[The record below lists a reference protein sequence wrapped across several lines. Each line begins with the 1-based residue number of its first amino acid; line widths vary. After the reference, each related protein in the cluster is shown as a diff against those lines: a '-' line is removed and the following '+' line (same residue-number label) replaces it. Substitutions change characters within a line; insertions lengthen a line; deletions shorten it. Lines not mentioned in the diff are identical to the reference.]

1 MQSVFL
7 FFEGVTVLKGTQDY
21 ISYEKADEK
30 VRQSMDR
37 LFAAPKKNFWRR
49 KRIFDVTASFLAVL
63 VLLPFLAVI
72 YVVIFIDDPHASPI
86 FCQKRIGRHG
96 KEFTMYKFRT
106 MVANA
111 EQMKNGLFDQNE
123 MDGPVFKIKDDP
135 RITRIGKFLRS
146 TSIDELLQLF
156 NVLKGDMSLV
166 GPRPP
171 LPEEVA
177 LYNDYQRLRLVV
189 TPGLTC
195 FWQTANDRNDIS
207 FDEWVEMDIKYIETR
222 TFWTDI
228 KIIVRTV
235 LVVITREGR

>member
-1 MQSVFL
+1 MAGAQ
-7 FFEGVTVLKGTQDY
+7 TDY
-21 ISYEKADEK
+21 VSYDKVDEK
-30 VRQSMDR
+30 TRQSMDR
-37 LFAAPKKNFWRR
+37 LFAAPKKNFWVR
-49 KRIFDVTASFLAVL
+49 KRIFDVTVSFFAVL
-63 VLLPFLAVI
+63 VLLPFLTAVYI
-72 YVVIFIDDPHASPI
+72 LIFIDDPHASPI
-86 FCQKRIGRHG
+86 FRQKRVGRHG
-96 KEFTMYKFRT
+96 RVFTMYKFRT

-111 EQMKNGLFDQNE
+111 ENMKDGLAGQNE

-135 RITRIGKFLRS
+135 RITRIGKFLRT

-171 LPEEVA
+171 LIEEVE
-177 LYNDYQRLRLVV
+177 LYDDYQKLRLVV

-207 FDEWVEMDIKYIETR
+207 FNDWVEMDINYIETR
-222 TFWTDI
+222 TFWLDI
-228 KIIVRTV
+228 KIIARTI

>member
-1 MQSVFL
+1 
-7 FFEGVTVLKGTQDY
+7 
-21 ISYEKADEK
+21 
-30 VRQSMDR
+30 MDR
-37 LFAAPKKNFWRR
+37 LFAAPKKNFWVR
-49 KRIFDVTASFLAVL
+49 KRIFDVTVSFFAVL
-63 VLLPFLAVI
+63 VLLPFLTAVYI
-72 YVVIFIDDPHASPI
+72 LIFIDDPHASPI
-86 FCQKRIGRHG
+86 FRQKRVGRHG
-96 KEFTMYKFRT
+96 RVFTMYKFRT

-111 EQMKNGLFDQNE
+111 ENMKDGLAEQNE

-135 RITRIGKFLRS
+135 RITRIGKFLRT

-171 LPEEVA
+171 LIEEVE
-177 LYNDYQRLRLVV
+177 LYDDYQKLRLVV

-207 FDEWVEMDIKYIETR
+207 FNDWVEMDINYIETR
-222 TFWTDI
+222 TFWLDI
-228 KIIVRTV
+228 KIIARTI

>member
-1 MQSVFL
+1 
-7 FFEGVTVLKGTQDY
+7 
-21 ISYEKADEK
+21 
-30 VRQSMDR
+30 MDR
-37 LFAAPKKNFWRR
+37 LFAAPKKNFWVR
-49 KRIFDVTASFLAVL
+49 KRIFDVTVSFFAVL
-63 VLLPFLAVI
+63 VLLPFLTAVYI
-72 YVVIFIDDPHASPI
+72 LIFIDDPHASPI
-86 FCQKRIGRHG
+86 FRQKRVGRHG
-96 KEFTMYKFRT
+96 RVFTMYKFRT

-111 EQMKNGLFDQNE
+111 ENMKDGLAGQNE

-135 RITRIGKFLRS
+135 RITRIGKFLRT

-171 LPEEVA
+171 LIEEVE
-177 LYNDYQRLRLVV
+177 LYDDYQKLRLVV

-207 FDEWVEMDIKYIETR
+207 FNDWVEMDINYIETR
-222 TFWTDI
+222 TFWLDI
-228 KIIVRTV
+228 KIIVRTI

>member
-1 MQSVFL
+1 
-7 FFEGVTVLKGTQDY
+7 
-21 ISYEKADEK
+21 
-30 VRQSMDR
+30 MDR
-37 LFAAPKKNFWRR
+37 LFAAPKKNFWVR
-49 KRIFDVTASFLAVL
+49 KRIFDVTVSLFAVL
-63 VLLPFLAVI
+63 VLLPFLTAVYI
-72 YVVIFIDDPHASPI
+72 LIFIDDPHASPI
-86 FCQKRIGRHG
+86 FRQKRVGRHG
-96 KEFTMYKFRT
+96 RVFTMYKFRT

-111 EQMKNGLFDQNE
+111 ENMKDGLTEQNE

-135 RITRIGKFLRS
+135 RITRIGKFLRT

-171 LPEEVA
+171 LIEEVA
-177 LYNDYQRLRLVV
+177 LYDDYQKLRLVV

-207 FDEWVEMDIKYIETR
+207 FNDWVEMDINYIETR
-222 TFWTDI
+222 TFWLDI
-228 KIIVRTV
+228 KIIARTI

>member
-1 MQSVFL
+1 
-7 FFEGVTVLKGTQDY
+7 
-21 ISYEKADEK
+21 
-30 VRQSMDR
+30 MDR
-37 LFAAPKKNFWRR
+37 LFAAPKKNFWVR
-49 KRIFDVTASFLAVL
+49 KRIFDVTVSFFAVL
-63 VLLPFLAVI
+63 ALLPFLTAVYI
-72 YVVIFIDDPHASPI
+72 LIFIDDPHASPI
-86 FCQKRIGRHG
+86 FRQKRVGRHG
-96 KEFTMYKFRT
+96 RVFTMYKFRT

-111 EQMKNGLFDQNE
+111 ENMKDGLAGQNE

-135 RITRIGKFLRS
+135 RITRIGKFLRT

-171 LPEEVA
+171 LIEEVE
-177 LYNDYQRLRLVV
+177 LYDDYQKLRLVV

-207 FDEWVEMDIKYIETR
+207 FNDWVEMDINYIETR
-222 TFWTDI
+222 TFWLDI
-228 KIIVRTV
+228 KIIARTI

>member
-1 MQSVFL
+1 
-7 FFEGVTVLKGTQDY
+7 
-21 ISYEKADEK
+21 
-30 VRQSMDR
+30 MDR
-37 LFAAPKKNFWRR
+37 LFAAPKKNFWVR
-49 KRIFDVTASFLAVL
+49 KRIFDVTVSLFAVL
-63 VLLPFLAVI
+63 VLLPFLTAVYI
-72 YVVIFIDDPHASPI
+72 LIFIDDPHASPI
-86 FCQKRIGRHG
+86 FRQKRVGRHG
-96 KEFTMYKFRT
+96 RVFTMYKFRT

-111 EQMKNGLFDQNE
+111 ENMKDGLAEQNE

-135 RITRIGKFLRS
+135 RITRIGKFLRT

-171 LPEEVA
+171 LIEEVA
-177 LYNDYQRLRLVV
+177 LYDDYQKLRLVV

-207 FDEWVEMDIKYIETR
+207 FNDWVEMDINYIETR
-222 TFWTDI
+222 TFWLDI
-228 KIIVRTV
+228 KIIARTI

>member
-1 MQSVFL
+1 
-7 FFEGVTVLKGTQDY
+7 
-21 ISYEKADEK
+21 
-30 VRQSMDR
+30 MDR
-37 LFAAPKKNFWRR
+37 LFAAPKKNFWVR
-49 KRIFDVTASFLAVL
+49 KRIFDVTVSLFAVL
-63 VLLPFLAVI
+63 VLLPFLTAVYI
-72 YVVIFIDDPHASPI
+72 LIFIDDPHASPI
-86 FCQKRIGRHG
+86 FRQKRVGRHG
-96 KEFTMYKFRT
+96 RVFTMYKFRT

-111 EQMKNGLFDQNE
+111 ENMKDGLAGQNE

-135 RITRIGKFLRS
+135 RITRIGKFLRT

-171 LPEEVA
+171 LIEEVA
-177 LYNDYQRLRLVV
+177 LYDDYQKLRLVV

-207 FDEWVEMDIKYIETR
+207 FNDWVEMDINYIETR
-222 TFWTDI
+222 TFWLDI
-228 KIIVRTV
+228 KIIARTI